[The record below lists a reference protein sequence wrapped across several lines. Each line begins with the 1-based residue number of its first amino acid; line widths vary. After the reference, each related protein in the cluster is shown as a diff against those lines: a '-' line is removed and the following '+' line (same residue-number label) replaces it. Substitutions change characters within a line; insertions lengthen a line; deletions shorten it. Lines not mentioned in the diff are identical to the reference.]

1 MKRWKWWLPAVAF
14 LGLLF
19 WWVNQGLQGSLL
31 ILKNEDV
38 ITADDVWAS
47 NDRVFYK
54 QGITIQAIESRRV
67 RQIVTGSWTDP
78 TCYLPLLTA
87 HFHNSIA
94 SLSNQKFS
102 SAWTG
107 VSQHPF
113 FLQIKPQLPI
123 VAESFLGLLL
133 FLLGVRGWREHR
145 RKRAAPTDAA
155 PDDLFL
161 RLADF
166 SDVESLFLSLYK
178 KKLGAPVSAPAE
190 IEKAPR
196 KDGWPGKVLNLKV
209 LHEGKWQSRRM
220 SLAPIG
226 EGTGSKSQCFY
237 VIFDTHMVIKIPP
250 APITDFDEYIDRVQ
264 AETEI
269 MQQLAPRVCVIP
281 NLAVILSRI
290 HSFPD
295 AEEIPPSQLEDRYV
309 RWLRKFPDNQRY
321 LTIGGSFVFFMDL
334 ARYYFLSHVADGFH
348 AVEAGLN
355 EEVRADVEVLSD
367 LALFEGKY
375 GPRGAELWP
384 ALHKTYETFREH
396 LEGALVQTEEQV
408 SFSDWNKKEL
418 YLGLMAGRDAN
429 LANLK
434 GSPQFKA
441 LLQDRLARADTGDA
455 MLKQRY
461 QQLMR
466 HYTETR
472 LFQRSR
478 PLMGNMVTNL
488 LNLLAWLDKKQ
499 ISLRDLKP
507 DNLLVAGNPDDYP
520 HFMTAAKN
528 FTIGLIDLETAVDL
542 RSAEKGEIQQPQL
555 GGTPLYC
562 TPSHFFP
569 NKLLKTLYT
578 DLAPV
583 YHLQDWYAMIAIIFS
598 AITGDPLFKGTAYQI
613 PMMMKAVM
621 QTAARKGNLKKKF
634 LHFSR
639 QFQDN
644 ATVEAREKFK
654 LHRNRLQSVRAHIPD
669 KVKQRLLAHIKA
681 EWRQSNH
688 QLKKL
693 LANQAAFKKDDVRRR
708 LEKSSLEELQ
718 KLRAGYQKR
727 AGGEKLVGQLNE
739 LIRLRQKI
747 DTLSNSGRQLAGKF
761 PKVSIDILLKRMF
774 ALVKTELLAGLDLPA
789 AKPAQDLPGPEHAS
803 AEELESTNRVLGY
816 SATIHLPS
824 DG

>member
-1 MKRWKWWLPAVAF
+1 MKRLKWWLPAIAF

-19 WWVNQGLQGSLL
+19 WWATQGLQGSLL
-31 ILKNEDV
+31 ILKNDDV
-38 ITADDVWAS
+38 ITADEVWAS

-67 RQIVTGSWTDP
+67 RQIVTGSLTDP
-78 TCYLPLLTA
+78 TCYQPLLTA
-87 HFHNSIA
+87 HFHDSIVRLT
-94 SLSNQKFS
+94 SLNLPP
-102 SAWTG
+102 AWAG
-107 VSQHPF
+107 VSQHPL
-113 FLQIKPQLPI
+113 FLQIKPHLPI
-123 VAESFLGLLL
+123 VAGSFLGFLL
-133 FLLGVRGWREHR
+133 FLMGVRGWRTYR
-145 RKRAAPTDAA
+145 RKKVTPTDAA
-155 PDDLFL
+155 PDDTFV

-178 KKLGAPVSAPAE
+178 KKLGAPASAPAE

-196 KDGWPGKVLNLKV
+196 KDGWPGQVLNLKV

-250 APITDFDEYIDRVQ
+250 APITDFDEYIARVQ

-269 MQQLAPRVCVIP
+269 MQRLAPRVCVIP

-295 AEEIPPSQLEDRYV
+295 AEDIPPSQLEDRYL

-321 LTIGGSFVFFMDL
+321 LTIGGSYVFCMDL
-334 ARYYFLSHVADGFH
+334 ARYYFLSHVVEGFH

-355 EEVRADVEVLSD
+355 DEVRADVEVLSD

-384 ALHKTYETFREH
+384 ALHKTYETFRDQ
-396 LEGALVQTEEQV
+396 LEGAIAQTAEQV
-408 SFSDWNKKEL
+408 SLSDWNIKEF
-418 YLGLMAGRDAN
+418 YLKFMAGRDSSMAD
-429 LANLK
+429 LK

-441 LLQDRLARADTGDA
+441 LLQERLAHADTADA

-466 HYTETR
+466 HYTERR

-488 LNLLAWLDKKQ
+488 LNLLAWLDEKQ

-520 HFMTAAKN
+520 HFLTAAKN

-542 RSAEKGEIQQPQL
+542 RPEVNGKIQQPQL

-569 NKLLKTLYT
+569 NKLLTGLYK
-578 DLAPV
+578 DLAHV

-613 PMMMKAVM
+613 PMMMRSVM
-621 QTAARKGNLKKKF
+621 QTASRKGNLKKKF

-639 QFQDN
+639 QFRDN
-644 ATVEAREKFK
+644 ATVEARDKFK
-654 LHRNRLQSVRAHIPD
+654 LHHSRLESVSAHIPD
-669 KVKQRLLAHIKA
+669 KVQQRLLAHIKD
-681 EWRQSNH
+681 EWRQANR
-688 QLKKL
+688 QYKKL
-693 LANQAAFKKDDVRRR
+693 LANQAAFKKNDVRQR

-718 KLRAGYQKR
+718 RFRAGYQKR
-727 AGGEKLVGQLNE
+727 AGNEKLVGQLSK
-739 LIRLRQKI
+739 LIRIRKKI
-747 DTLSNSGRQLAGKF
+747 DTLSNNGRQLSGKF
-761 PKVSIDILLKRMF
+761 PKVSIDILLERMF
-774 ALVKTELLAGLDLPA
+774 ALVKTKLLSDLALPA
-789 AKPAQDLPGPEHAS
+789 PEPALVLPGPEQAS
-803 AEELESTNRVLGY
+803 QEELENTNRVLAY
-816 SATIHLPS
+816 SVTIHLS
-824 DG
+824 ADE